1 MIYLSKKII
10 PYYLLS
16 SLLTISLVVFVY
28 IFINYQKLNNNIDN
42 IEKTIEKTKQEDQT
56 ISEKIKKEEDYL
68 KELEESNKAKI
79 EEYEIWKYLKEK
91 VTTALSS

>member
-79 EEYEIWKYLKEK
+79 EEY
-91 VTTALSS
+91 

>member
-1 MIYLSKKII
+1 MSKKII

-16 SLLTISLVVFVY
+16 SLLTISLVVFIY

-56 ISEKIKKEEDYL
+56 ISENIKKEEDYL
-68 KELEESNKAKI
+68 KELEESNKTKI

>member
-56 ISEKIKKEEDYL
+56 ISENIKKEEDYL
-68 KELEESNKAKI
+68 KELEESNKTKI

>member
-1 MIYLSKKII
+1 MSKKII

-56 ISEKIKKEEDYL
+56 ISENIKKEEDYL
-68 KELEESNKAKI
+68 KELEESNKVKI

>member
-1 MIYLSKKII
+1 MAKVGEAELKNQIKAGDFSNVYMIYG
-10 PYYLLS
+10 
-16 SLLTISLVVFVY
+16 
-28 IFINYQKLNNNIDN
+28 
-42 IEKTIEKTKQEDQT
+42 
-56 ISEKIKKEEDYL
+56 EEDYL

>member
-1 MIYLSKKII
+1 MSKKII

-56 ISEKIKKEEDYL
+56 ISENIKKEEDFL
-68 KELEESNKAKI
+68 KELEESNKTKI

>member
-42 IEKTIEKTKQEDQT
+42 IEKTIEKAKQEDQT
-56 ISEKIKKEEDYL
+56 ISENIKKEEDYL

>member
-1 MIYLSKKII
+1 MSKKII

-56 ISEKIKKEEDYL
+56 ISENIKKEEDYL
-68 KELEESNKAKI
+68 KELEESNKTKI
-79 EEYEIWKYLKEK
+79 EEYEIWKYLKEI
-91 VTTALSS
+91 VTTALSL

>member
-1 MIYLSKKII
+1 MIYLSKKFI

-56 ISEKIKKEEDYL
+56 ISENIKKEEDYL

>member
-1 MIYLSKKII
+1 MPKKII

-56 ISEKIKKEEDYL
+56 ISENIKKEEDYL
-68 KELEESNKAKI
+68 KELEESNKTKI

>member
-1 MIYLSKKII
+1 MSKKII

-56 ISEKIKKEEDYL
+56 ISENIKKEEDYL
-68 KELEESNKAKI
+68 KELEESNKTKI
-79 EEYEIWKYLKEK
+79 EEYEIWKYLLKEK

>member
-16 SLLTISLVVFVY
+16 SLLTISLVVFIY

-56 ISEKIKKEEDYL
+56 ISENIKKEEDYL
-68 KELEESNKAKI
+68 KELEESNKTKI

>member
-42 IEKTIEKTKQEDQT
+42 IEKTKQEDQT

>member
-1 MIYLSKKII
+1 MSKKII

-56 ISEKIKKEEDYL
+56 ISENIKKEEDYL
-68 KELEESNKAKI
+68 KELEESNKTKI

>member
-1 MIYLSKKII
+1 MSKKII

-28 IFINYQKLNNNIDN
+28 IFINYQKLNNNID
-42 IEKTIEKTKQEDQT
+42 KTIEKTKQEDQT
-56 ISEKIKKEEDYL
+56 ISENIKKEEDYL

>member
-1 MIYLSKKII
+1 MSKKII

-42 IEKTIEKTKQEDQT
+42 IEKTIEKAKQEDQT
-56 ISEKIKKEEDYL
+56 ISENIKKEEDYL